1 MLKLRVNQRVL
12 DDFLVLLLFCISGNP
27 AFTLTVPLG
36 KIIYGLS
43 LIIILVATRFKVKV
57 EALKNAAFWLVLL
70 GIIFGVQYLQ
80 FGYITLLG
88 SLNYAVKLLCAI
100 LLASYLGDRLPLT
113 ALRVMTGICLVSLV
127 FYALNLAGVRFHSP
141 IKITTKGES
150 LILYTQT
157 WTAPFRRE
165 ILFRNSGMFW
175 EPGAFAGYIVAVLLL
190 FVNHPEQLFR
200 QYRRHFLIL
209 TLALLTTTSTT
220 GYLTY
225 TFLLLCFILK
235 GSKNKLYAY
244 LIVGVVAAASVLAF
258 TKLDFLGEK
267 IQKEFRA
274 TEGQKEEDIN
284 FSRFG
289 SIIFDMQYI
298 LSKPVFGNGLANQTR
313 FRFHLDLY
321 DEEDLSAFGNGFT
334 GSIASMGLLFMVAY
348 LLAIGLNRT
357 VNARWIVI
365 LTLILLLQGEYFLN
379 YPFFMAFP
387 FIHFGENREAKGR
400 KHRRIKLIWKSL
412 EENVSPS

>member
-1 MLKLRVNQRVL
+1 MLKLRDKQRIL

-27 AFTLTVPLG
+27 AFTLTFPLG

-43 LIIILVATRFKVKV
+43 LIIILVVTGFKVKAG
-57 EALKNAAFWLVLL
+57 ALKNAALWLTFL
-70 GIIFGVQYLQ
+70 GIIFGAQYLE

-88 SLNYAVKLLCAI
+88 SLNYAVKMLCAI
-100 LLASYLGDRLPLT
+100 LLASYLGERLPAT
-113 ALRVMTGICLVSLV
+113 ALKVMTGICLVSLV
-127 FYALNLAGVRFHSP
+127 FYILNLAGVRFHSP

-150 LILYTQT
+150 LIVYTQT
-157 WTAPFRRE
+157 WTNPFKRE
-165 ILFRNSGMFW
+165 LIFRNSGMFW

-190 FVNHPEQLFR
+190 FANHPEQLFR

-209 TLALLTTTSTT
+209 TLTLLTTTSTT
-220 GYLTY
+220 GYVTY
-225 TFLLLCFILK
+225 LFLLLCYILK
-235 GSKNKLYAY
+235 GSKNKLYAF
-244 LIVGVVAAASVLAF
+244 LIIGFVAAASVFAF
-258 TKLDFLGEK
+258 MKLDFLGQK

-298 LSKPVFGNGLANQTR
+298 LSNPVFGNGLANQTR
-313 FRFHLDLY
+313 FRYHLDMY
-321 DEEDLSAFGNGFT
+321 DEEDLSAFSNGFT
-334 GSIASMGLLFMVAY
+334 GSIASLGLLFMIAY

-357 VNARWIVI
+357 LEAKWIVI
-365 LTLILLLQGEYFLN
+365 LTLVLLLQGEYFLS

-387 FIHFGENREAKGR
+387 FIHFGKKDITQGKKR
-400 KHRRIKLIWKSL
+400 RRIKLAWK
-412 EENVSPS
+412 